1 MPTDLDA
8 MFAANGGVA
17 TTRQLLTT
25 LSPKALEVGVRAGR
39 FIRLRRGV
47 YALTAPAVATR
58 LAALDAVSGKHIVAC
73 MNTAAQMHGFA
84 TEPDDRLHV
93 LDPGIRMRPSS
104 DVMIHQRVGAP
115 LTKVR
120 GRLATAPAWT
130 AVEIARTMR
139 RPRALGVLDAA
150 LHAGACTPA
159 ELHAAIA
166 EQKGRRGIVTVR
178 EMAALADGRAE
189 SPMESEAR
197 LVFVDGGLPAAELQY
212 EIVDRQGKLWRAD
225 FAWPEF
231 MVVAEYD
238 SVEWHANPEAWKRDK
253 LKATRLQDCGW
264 TTVAMTVDDV
274 RKHSA
279 DLVALIEGRFQ
290 RSRPTGRA
298 DAYTPEIC

>member
-1 MPTDLDA
+1 MPTLDLDV

-39 FIRLRRGV
+39 LIRLRRGV

-58 LAALDAVSGKHIVAC
+58 LAALDAVSGTHIVAC

-104 DVMIHQRVGAP
+104 DVMVHQRVGAP

-139 RPRALGVLDAA
+139 RPRALAMLDAA

-166 EQKGRRGIVTVR
+166 EQKGRRGIVAVR

-197 LVFVDGGLPAAELQY
+197 LVFVDGGLPPAELQY

-253 LKATRLQDCGW
+253 LKASRLLDCGW
-264 TTVAMTVDDV
+264 TTVGMTVDDV
-274 RKHSA
+274 RKHPT
-279 DLVALIEGRFQ
+279 DLVALIKGRFQ
-290 RSRPTGRA
+290 RSRPTG
-298 DAYTPEIC
+298 